1 MDDHPLPRRTT
12 LVVED
17 ECFIRMNAAEIV
29 QDDGLEVLEAANAA
43 EALEVLRTHPEVAV
57 LFTDIDM
64 PGDMTGLDLADRVHR
79 QCPGIQLLVTSGR
92 ARPKAADI
100 ADDGVFLAKPYSA
113 DDLTSAIR
121 ALMARDGLASAS

>member
-1 MDDHPLPRRTT
+1 MNDPPLPRRTI

-29 QDDGLEVLEAANAA
+29 QDDGLEVLEASNAA
-43 EALEVLRTHPEVAV
+43 EALEILRSHPEVAV

-64 PGDMTGLDLADRVHR
+64 PGDMTGLELADRVHR
-79 QCPGIQLLVTSGR
+79 QRPEIQLLVTSGR
-92 ARPKAADI
+92 ARPKAAEI
-100 ADDGVFLAKPYSA
+100 ADNGVFIAKPYSA

-121 ALMARDGLASAS
+121 ALMAREGDAGAI

>member
-1 MDDHPLPRRTT
+1 MNDHPPPRRTI

-29 QDDGLEVLEAANAA
+29 QDDGLEVLEASNAA
-43 EALEVLRTHPEVAV
+43 EALEILRSHPEVAV

-64 PGDMTGLDLADRVHR
+64 PGDMTGLELADRVHR
-79 QCPGIQLLVTSGR
+79 QRPEIQLLVTSGR
-92 ARPKAADI
+92 TRPKAAEI
-100 ADDGVFLAKPYSA
+100 ADNGVFLAKPYSA

-121 ALMARDGLASAS
+121 ALMAREGDAGAI

>member
-1 MDDHPLPRRTT
+1 MNDPPLPRRTI

-29 QDDGLEVLEAANAA
+29 QDDGLEVLEASNAA
-43 EALEVLRTHPEVAV
+43 EALEILRSHPEVAV

-64 PGDMTGLDLADRVHR
+64 PGDMTGLELADRVHR
-79 QCPGIQLLVTSGR
+79 QRPEIQLLVTSGR
-92 ARPKAADI
+92 ARPKAAEI
-100 ADDGVFLAKPYSA
+100 ADNGVFLAKPYSA

-121 ALMARDGLASAS
+121 ALMAREGGAGAL